1 MTHWAFFSPGVEPC
15 RLHLKHQKIL
25 IKVTF
30 VHCSM
35 HLLFTAQCRKGLCSS
50 SWFPIH
56 YSLAGIQLDY
66 ETWIP
71 GDVYKSWLND
81 ASSLISKRH
90 QVNTVCVCAIDYCFY
105 WFRCLHDPLKLLF
118 KMDLQKFD
126 IVQSTN
132 LNDLM
137 NTPCSIL
144 LSEATYATMEEMH
157 WSYFSWKFREW
168 RQWRVQWAFRYIS
181 CKSNLTY
188 YISLQIKCA
197 Y

>member
-81 ASSLISKRH
+81 ASSLISKRQ
-90 QVNTVCVCAIDYCFY
+90 QVNTVCVCATDYCFY

-137 NTPCSIL
+137 NTPPL
-144 LSEATYATMEEMH
+144 ALSYYPKPLMQLWRKCTGATSPENSGSEDNGEFNEL
-157 WSYFSWKFREW
+157 SG
-168 RQWRVQWAFRYIS
+168 
-181 CKSNLTY
+181 
-188 YISLQIKCA
+188 ISLANQIWHTI
-197 Y
+197 